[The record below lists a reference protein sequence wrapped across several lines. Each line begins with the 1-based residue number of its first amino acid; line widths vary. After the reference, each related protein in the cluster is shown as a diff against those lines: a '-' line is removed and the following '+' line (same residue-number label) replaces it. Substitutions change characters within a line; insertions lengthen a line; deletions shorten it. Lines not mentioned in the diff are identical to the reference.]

1 MMFTSQHF
9 QYLLGRWI
17 NLKRLRERD
26 WTMAVTL
33 KQILTNKSK
42 ALPVSKEQYYPISLF
57 KYDYMVHREKIYF
70 RYINTFK
77 YIFSNY

>member
-1 MMFTSQHF
+1 
-9 QYLLGRWI
+9 
-17 NLKRLRERD
+17 
-26 WTMAVTL
+26 MAVTL

-42 ALPVSKEQYYPISLF
+42 ALPVSKEQDYAISLF

-77 YIFSNY
+77 CIFSNYNFFLQVI

>member
-1 MMFTSQHF
+1 
-9 QYLLGRWI
+9 
-17 NLKRLRERD
+17 
-26 WTMAVTL
+26 MAVTL